1 MIKIAITGN
10 IASGKSTVEKILSD
24 LQYKTIDTDKIAHDL
39 LDKHR
44 LEIKKTFDGYD
55 IEEDGK
61 ISREKLGAL
70 VFGDYNLKSALE
82 GILHPKIKDEINLF
96 FEKNKDQKAV
106 FVSVPL
112 LYETGMEKMF
122 DKVLFIYSPDNY
134 RLERLIK
141 RNGYSQEYAKQRMN
155 SQWSQLDKVKKA
167 DYVLYNDSDVME
179 LTIQVYKA
187 MVLVIFL

>member
-187 MVLVIFL
+187 ICQILI